1 MTAKDSN
8 NSTANTETTY
18 EDERRMLH
26 MQLDNYLDGL
36 LAHEEIVQMLPRI
49 RAKTPELVAHPRLRE
64 VFTEIGVESLLVRV
78 AMIQN
83 EVGTNQAP
91 QTWLISEDGSQM
103 KGNLMLRGDQ
113 VDDSMVPS
121 DQTDNCW
128 IHPSISYDLPEYV
141 LYHGV
146 ILPTEFR
153 SLSVLDGTLMPAA
166 EADTI
171 REMREE
177 GGFLI

>member
-1 MTAKDSN
+1 
-8 NSTANTETTY
+8 
-18 EDERRMLH
+18 MLYF
-26 MQLDNYLDGL
+26 QLDNYLDGL
-36 LAHEEIVQMLPRI
+36 PAYEEIVQMIPRI
-49 RAKTPELVAHPRLRE
+49 RAKKPELVAHQRLHE
-64 VFTEIGVESLLVRV
+64 AFTEIGLESLLVRV
-78 AMIQN
+78 AMVRN
-83 EVGTNQAP
+83 EVGSNQAP

-121 DQTDNCW
+121 DQTDNSW
-128 IHPSISYDLPEYV
+128 IHPSISFDLPEYV

-153 SLSVLDGTLMPAA
+153 SLSVLDGTLMPAS

-177 GGFLI
+177 GIFLI